1 MASHDVLSLS
11 LDDIIKMKGRK
22 RSSNSRGRGQKSAGH
37 QDRGMSH
44 SSRGLGRGRAWG
56 QGWGRTRGSRILSP
70 KFTVQRA
77 GIRAAGRDTP
87 VRSKGIPGLGRGQAG
102 LGRNRGGLLNG
113 WSRGVWSGRGVRG
126 GSQEQRGRGGI
137 AGRGRGRGSLRG
149 RGSIAILR
157 RGRGGITQRASTT
170 HPQLVRQNSQQNIT
184 ARDSSFRQRL
194 ARRKIQQARKTLV
207 LSQQNNRAKARLGIV
222 NAMRGIQEEQIKPV
236 RGAGS
241 MRGAGSV
248 VSLSSQHGLTVSIKN
263 NIASSQIP
271 HPGSSMKARPKLNRS
286 RIRQYPTT
294 SYTPTMFT
302 VVNDQAIPPELPVA
316 GPPPPRKILKR
327 SVTSARDTRAGVAS
341 PVMVYPQQN
350 SRPVPEPHRQILDPK
365 VQKEIAMLQG
375 KEVSLNSGPGPGVKG
390 FRHIPSHTARS
401 LNERFTEER
410 MITT

>member
-1 MASHDVLSLS
+1 
-11 LDDIIKMKGRK
+11 
-22 RSSNSRGRGQKSAGH
+22 
-37 QDRGMSH
+37 
-44 SSRGLGRGRAWG
+44 
-56 QGWGRTRGSRILSP
+56 
-70 KFTVQRA
+70 
-77 GIRAAGRDTP
+77 
-87 VRSKGIPGLGRGQAG
+87 
-102 LGRNRGGLLNG
+102 
-113 WSRGVWSGRGVRG
+113 
-126 GSQEQRGRGGI
+126 
-137 AGRGRGRGSLRG
+137 
-149 RGSIAILR
+149 
-157 RGRGGITQRASTT
+157 
-170 HPQLVRQNSQQNIT
+170 
-184 ARDSSFRQRL
+184 
-194 ARRKIQQARKTLV
+194 
-207 LSQQNNRAKARLGIV
+207 
-222 NAMRGIQEEQIKPV
+222 
-236 RGAGS
+236 
-241 MRGAGSV
+241 
-248 VSLSSQHGLTVSIKN
+248 
-263 NIASSQIP
+263 
-271 HPGSSMKARPKLNRS
+271 MKARPKLNRS